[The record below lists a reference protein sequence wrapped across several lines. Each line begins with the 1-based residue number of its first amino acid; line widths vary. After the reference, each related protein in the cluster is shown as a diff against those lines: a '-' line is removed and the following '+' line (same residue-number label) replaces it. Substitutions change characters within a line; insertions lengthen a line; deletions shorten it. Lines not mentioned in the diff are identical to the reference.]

1 MASIGASFNGSVFSK
16 DFPMVIATNRASA
29 VLLPVR
35 LRYDSD
41 GYVAGDTLAR
51 NTTDGWYDK
60 YDGGGSSGLDVAKC
74 FLFESHP
81 VADFDAENATGSTMA
96 VGIFGGCT
104 LYYSKLGGVDSGA
117 VTDVGGK
124 VIIDATGVELLKF

>member
-1 MASIGASFNGSVFSK
+1 MGAIGASFSGNVFSK
-16 DFPMVIATNRASA
+16 DFPMIIATNRASA
-29 VLLPVR
+29 VMLPVR

-41 GYVAGDTLAR
+41 GYVAGQTLAR
-51 NTTDGWYDK
+51 NTVDGWFEK

-104 LYYSKLGGVDSGA
+104 LYYDKLVDLDSNG
-117 VTDVGGK
+117 VTDVGGR